1 MSQGVEWDRYWLGGH
16 KTLWSCLCQ
25 GRVRIVGLA
34 GDHGDRVAECPH
46 QLDIIGST
54 GTDSDNVLVDDCKGE
69 WDGGEAPE
77 ITMDLK
83 CMVMVSM
90 LMLRNGLVGGGV
102 KGFTVLGATKIE
114 GAWVQLLQAE
124 LQENKL
130 EVLISLD

>member
-1 MSQGVEWDRYWLGGH
+1 M
-16 KTLWSCLCQ
+16 
-25 GRVRIVGLA
+25 
-34 GDHGDRVAECPH
+34 
-46 QLDIIGST
+46 
-54 GTDSDNVLVDDCKGE
+54 VDDCKGE
-69 WDGGEAPE
+69 WDGGEAAE